1 MKFNFLRYHLFFCV
15 FLIAVTSYGQ
25 ENKNVIGKFNIEINV
40 VDELQEGI
48 PYSTIFFKDLNI
60 IATTN
65 EEGILSIDLF
75 KGKYNMIISSLGFLE
90 SEIEINI
97 NGRADYKFILSRQ
110 SVELDGFTIMAQYD
124 KKGENKAII
133 SQSALTYIQPT
144 SIVDALVLLPG
155 SLYQEN
161 SLNQFS
167 GVNFRQSGKD
177 KNSALGVSIVSD
189 GISLNNDGS
198 RNQLYG
204 ITGNSNPS
212 FGKERNLVFNSGLDM
227 RMQSTDHIE
236 SISVI
241 RGISSA
247 KYGNLSSGQINL
259 IAKQGISPLQIRAKV
274 DPNVQLVYVGKGVKL
289 PKNSGILH
297 LGMDILS
304 AKPDVREQLTKYTR
318 FTSQANHSISF
329 SVFDK
334 DIEMNTKLNY
344 TQTLDNYK
352 SDQSTEYND
361 EIYKVNYNKLG
372 FTWKLASLIAN
383 KWLDKVELLTHFD
396 YTTDKLDRS
405 LMVYSD
411 GGVNMTNSLEEGIHE
426 AKYLPSKYKTEYQ
439 LDNKPFNIFAQLNFN
454 KFLRYSDNL
463 YQSIIYGA
471 EFNSTKNYGKGAII
485 NPELPPFPHDN
496 TFIRPRANSDI
507 PALIHTAYFLES
519 DLGIDLPSIESKF
532 NITTG
537 IRAIQLYNLPNSYY
551 LNKKL
556 LLEPRIQLNFLSYFG
571 DGNNTSSNFRIGYG
585 QQNKLPTLDYL
596 YPDKMYRDI
605 EVLNWYDNKPENRL
619 LLTNTY
625 IHDVDNKNLKA
636 NKNDKIELGLDFSI
650 NNFDISFTIFKEK
663 SNRGYEYHY
672 AYLPVN
678 YLKFIEP
685 KTNIIGKPNR
695 EDFYSS
701 EDYSFIVLPQV
712 KNSSAIRKKGIEY
725 RIVFPTIESI
735 HTSIEVNG
743 AYYETMYT
751 SNEPKMFYPNALAEN
766 KQYPFV
772 GIYDNARGITMS
784 RFNTNLWINTKIPSL
799 KLVFTT
805 FIQSLWFSSTQLDNN
820 ESFIPSA
827 YLDNNG
833 VIHQIDYLTNI
844 SNRPDLLPL
853 DLRSQ
858 KNNFSKDKTKPDYT
872 INIKGTKEFKNF
884 CSVSFFVNNIISL
897 NTKYKNN
904 FNVNQRNWSSPYF
917 GVEVSLKLN
926 RL

>member
-1 MKFNFLRYHLFFCV
+1 MRVSFLKYQLV
-15 FLIAVTSYGQ
+15 FYTFLTAVISYGQ
-25 ENKNVIGKFNIEINV
+25 ENKSVSEKYNIEIKI
-40 VDELQEGI
+40 VDDLGESI

-60 IATTN
+60 STTTN
-65 EEGILSIDLF
+65 NQGKLTINLS
-75 KGKYNMIISSLGFLE
+75 KGNYQVVISSLGFLE
-90 SEIEINI
+90 SELEFNVKQQS
-97 NGRADYKFILSRQ
+97 DYIFILNRQ
-110 SVELDGFTIMAQYD
+110 SVELDGFTIMAKYD
-124 KKGENKAII
+124 KKGGNKAVIT
-133 SQSALTYIQPT
+133 QSALTYIQPT

-204 ITGNSNPS
+204 ITGNSTPS

-227 RMQSTDHIE
+227 RTLSTDHIE
-236 SISVI
+236 SINII

-259 IAKQGISPLQIRAKV
+259 IAKQGVSPLEIRGKV
-274 DPNVQLVYVGKGVKL
+274 DPNVQLLYVGKGIKL
-289 PKNSGILH
+289 PKNGGILH

-318 FTSQANHSISF
+318 FTTQANHNISF
-329 SVFDK
+329 LLFEK
-334 DIEMNTKLNY
+334 DIEMNTKINY

-361 EIYKVNYNKLG
+361 EIYKVNYNKVDL
-372 FTWKLASLIAN
+372 TWKLSSLIES
-383 KWLDKVELLTHFD
+383 KWLDKIELLTHFD
-396 YTTDKLDRS
+396 YTIDKLDRS

-411 GGVNMTNSLEEGIHE
+411 GGINMSNAIEEGIHE
-426 AKYLPSKYKTEYQ
+426 ALYLPSKYKTEYQ
-439 LDNKPFNIFAQLNFN
+439 LENKPFNIFTQLNFN

-463 YQSIIYGA
+463 YHSIVSGA

-496 TFIRPRANSDI
+496 TFIRPRANYDI

-519 DLGIDLPSIESKF
+519 DLGMDLPIIASKINF
-532 NITTG
+532 ITG
-537 IRAIQLYNLPNSYY
+537 IRAIQLYNLPRTYY
-551 LNKKL
+551 LNNKFL
-556 LLEPRIQLNFLSYFG
+556 VEPRIQLNLLSYY
-571 DGNNTSSNFRIGYG
+571 GNENKVSSNFRIGYG

-596 YPDKMYRDI
+596 YPDKMYRDV
-605 EVLNWYDNKPENRL
+605 EVLNWYDNKPQNRL

-625 IHDVDNKNLKA
+625 IHDVENNQLKA
-636 NKNDKIELGLDFSI
+636 NKNDKIEVGLDFSI
-650 NNFDISFTIFKEK
+650 NNFDISFTVFKEK

-672 AYLPVN
+672 SYLPVN
-678 YLKFIEP
+678 YLKFTEP

-701 EDYSFIVLPQV
+701 EEYSFIVLPQV
-712 KNSSAIRKKGIEY
+712 KNSSAITKKGVEY

-735 HTSIEVNG
+735 NTTIEVNG
-743 AYYETMYT
+743 AYYETIYT
-751 SNEPKMFYPNALAEN
+751 SNQPKMFYPNALAEN

-772 GIYDNARGITMS
+772 GIYDNARGVTTS
-784 RFNTNLWINTKIPSL
+784 RLNSNLWINTKIPSL

-805 FIQSLWFSSTQLDNN
+805 FIQALWYSTTQLDEN
-820 ESFIPSA
+820 ESFLPSG
-827 YLDNNG
+827 YLDNKG
-833 VIHQIDYLTNI
+833 IIHEIDYLANI
-844 SNRPDLLPL
+844 SNRLDLLPL

-884 CSVSFFVNNIISL
+884 CSLSFFVNNIVSL
-897 NTKYKNN
+897 NAKYKNN

-917 GVEVSLKLN
+917 GVEVSLKLDK
-926 RL
+926 L